1 MKAENAVRL
10 SDNLVGFEVYTIQ
23 DVVKA
28 QAAGLELINKDGI
41 GYDYS
46 VVIEDEDGEN
56 AARRLYDLGCL
67 ENGELD
73 SVSFEVEEEGK

>member
-28 QAAGLELINKDGI
+28 QDAGLELINKDGI

-46 VVIEDEDGEN
+46 VVIEDEDG
-56 AARRLYDLGCL
+56 
-67 ENGELD
+67 
-73 SVSFEVEEEGK
+73 